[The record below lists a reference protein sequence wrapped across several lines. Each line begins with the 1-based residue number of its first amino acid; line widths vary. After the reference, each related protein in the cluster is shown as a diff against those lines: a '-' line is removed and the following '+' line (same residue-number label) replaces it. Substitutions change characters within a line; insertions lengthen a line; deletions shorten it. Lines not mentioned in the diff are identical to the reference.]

1 MARTFERW
9 GGLEFSSTYFRC
21 TDAQPPPSRRRILSP
36 TGRWL
41 TGGRYHFHQTVRRG
55 FAFLKKCRPA
65 SLVPERS
72 SKICIIESG
81 RVLFL
86 CIWPARS
93 PPYLPPHLQRRGAV
107 PSVCS
112 RFALQP
118 LLLAGCWLV
127 LTPSGLIWFWQ
138 WPSLN
143 LQFATVTYVQ
153 GNFCP
158 VIAAS
163 ILVSWSLK

>member
-41 TGGRYHFHQTVRRG
+41 TGGRYSFSPDRQTRFRV
-55 FAFLKKCRPA
+55 FKKM
-65 SLVPERS
+65 SSGQVWFPERS
-72 SKICIIESG
+72 SKMCIIESG

-107 PSVCS
+107 PSVCR

-127 LTPSGLIWFWQ
+127 LTPSGL
-138 WPSLN
+138 
-143 LQFATVTYVQ
+143 
-153 GNFCP
+153 
-158 VIAAS
+158 
-163 ILVSWSLK
+163 